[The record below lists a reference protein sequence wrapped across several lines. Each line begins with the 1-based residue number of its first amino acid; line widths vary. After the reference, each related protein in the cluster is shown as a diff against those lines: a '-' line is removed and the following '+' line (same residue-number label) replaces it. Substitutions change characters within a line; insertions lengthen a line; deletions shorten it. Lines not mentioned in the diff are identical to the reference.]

1 MFRVLKP
8 LSKEGRLSQTDYENL
23 ERMVG
28 RPDMSPELVKDLL
41 ADIRQSIEKVQ
52 KNAPGTYKKWS
63 DEGEGGASQSSANE
77 EDLLALADRAYD
89 DEGNIVDREAYA
101 ELQRLDSKTP

>member
-1 MFRVLKP
+1 M
-8 LSKEGRLSQTDYENL
+8 TDYDNL
-23 ERMVG
+23 ERMAG
-28 RPDMSPELVKDLL
+28 RPDMSTDLQRQL
-41 ADIRQSIEKVQ
+41 LQDIRASIAEAAKT
-52 KNAPGTYKKWS
+52 APGTHKKWS